1 MIISIKSLESL
12 VDCVVLPF
20 EKFIMGDARLSEYL
34 SNPEVSKVHNM
45 AIAKLTVYIYSDI
58 KRAYAYIEEGA
69 SAHRKKKIPIHNLK
83 EFYSLYF
90 VLCQEWNQNQPVP
103 SDTFSKNIATIE
115 EFVFESFAYEGEDKE
130 DFFIYG
136 SDTLN
141 QDLDKMHY
149 RDEAKITAEDFYAEG
164 SMDDFDRHDI
174 IDCCNEL
181 SDIVHDVNIGYD
193 ESYFIRVYEHFQRY
207 AGILEKNTDFRDL
220 GFSLSKLS
228 QFLEQNLADLPNH
241 PKKKAI
247 LVILSSIVED
257 MLSWAKTVLQERT
270 AVDIHYL
277 DASLLSSIIQFE
289 MMFSSS
295 KEENDDDLEFF

>member
-1 MIISIKSLESL
+1 MSISKKSLESL

-20 EKFIMGDARLSEYL
+20 EKFIMDDARLSEYL
-34 SNPEVSKVHNM
+34 FDPEVSKVHNM
-45 AIAKLTVYIYSDI
+45 AIAKLTIYIYSDI

-69 SAHRKKKIPIHNLK
+69 KAHREKHIPIHNLQ

-90 VLCQEWNQNQPVP
+90 VLCQEWNQNQSIPN
-103 SDTFSKNIATIE
+103 DTFSKNLSIIE
-115 EFVFESFAYEGEDKE
+115 EFVFESFAYEGETKE

-136 SDTLN
+136 SDIIK
-141 QDLDKMHY
+141 QDIAKMHY
-149 RDEAKITAEDFYAEG
+149 QDEVKITAEDFYAEG

-174 IDCCNEL
+174 LDCCHEL
-181 SDIVHDVNIGYD
+181 SDIVHDKNIDYD
-193 ESYFIRVYEHFQRY
+193 EGYFIRVYEHFLTY
-207 AGILEKNTDFRDL
+207 ATILEKNTDFRDL
-220 GFSLSKLS
+220 GFSFSKLS
-228 QFLEQNLADLPNH
+228 QFLKQNLSVLPTH

-257 MLSWAKTVLQERT
+257 ALSWAKTVLQERT

-289 MMFSSS
+289 MMFSTS
-295 KEENDDDLEFF
+295 KEEADDDLEFF

>member
-1 MIISIKSLESL
+1 MSISIKSLESL

-20 EKFIMGDARLSEYL
+20 EKFIMEDARLSEYL
-34 SNPEVSKVHNM
+34 FNPEVSKVHNM
-45 AIAKLTVYIYSDI
+45 AIAKLTIYIYSDI
-58 KRAYAYIEEGA
+58 KRAYTYIEEGA
-69 SAHRKKKIPIHNLK
+69 RAHREKKIPIHNLK

-90 VLCQEWNQNQPVP
+90 VLCQEWNQNQSVP
-103 SDTFSKNIATIE
+103 NDTFSKNLSIIE
-115 EFVFESFAYEGEDKE
+115 EFVFESFAYEGEAKE

-136 SDTLN
+136 SDTIK
-141 QDLDKMHY
+141 QDIAKMHY
-149 RDEAKITAEDFYAEG
+149 RDEVKISAEDFYAEG

-174 IDCCNEL
+174 LECAHTL
-181 SDIVHDVNIGYD
+181 TDIVQDKNIDYD
-193 ESYFIRVYEHFQRY
+193 EGYFVRVYEQFLTY
-207 AGILEKNTDFRDL
+207 ATILEKNTDFRDL

-228 QFLEQNLADLPNH
+228 QFLEKNLSVLPVH

-247 LVILSSIVED
+247 LIILNSIVED
-257 MLSWAKTVLQERT
+257 ALSWAKTVLQERT

-289 MMFSSS
+289 MMFSTS

>member
-20 EKFIMGDARLSEYL
+20 EKFIMEDARLSEYL
-34 SNPEVSKVHNM
+34 FDPEVSKVHNM
-45 AIAKLTVYIYSDI
+45 AIAKLTIYIYSDI

-174 IDCCNEL
+174 LECAHTL
-181 SDIVHDVNIGYD
+181 TDIVQDKNIDYD
-193 ESYFIRVYEHFQRY
+193 EGYFVRVYEQYLTY
-207 AGILEKNTDFRDL
+207 ATILEKNTDFRDL

-228 QFLEQNLADLPNH
+228 LFLEKNLSVLPEH

-247 LVILSSIVED
+247 LIILNSIVED
-257 MLSWAKTVLQERT
+257 ALSWAKTVLQERT

-289 MMFSSS
+289 MMFSTS
-295 KEENDDDLEFF
+295 KEEADDDLEFF